1 MSLRD
6 DLFHTLSG
14 YNVWK
19 IDVDREAVVKGN
31 PAIKITIYTTT
42 HNPHEFTF
50 AKANQMTTQ
59 HMTSV
64 IRSYLEHRVEVA
76 V

>member
-1 MSLRD
+1 MSLRE
-6 DLFHTLSG
+6 DLLHTLKG
-14 YNVWK
+14 YNIWK
-19 IDVDREAVVKGN
+19 IDVDRDVHVKGS
-31 PAIKITIYTTT
+31 PSIKVTIYTTT

-50 AKANQMTTQ
+50 ADANKMTTQ

-64 IRSYLEHRVEVA
+64 IKSYLEHRVEVA

>member
-1 MSLRD
+1 MSLRE
-6 DLFHTLSG
+6 DLLNELRGF
-14 YNVWK
+14 NIWK
-19 IDVDREAVVKGN
+19 VDIDREAVVKGQ
-31 PAIKITIYTTT
+31 PAIRITVFTTT

-59 HMTSV
+59 HIASV
-64 IRSYLEHRVEVA
+64 IRSYLEHRMKVA

>member
-1 MSLRD
+1 MSLRE
-6 DLFHTLSG
+6 DLLGGLKG
-14 YNVWK
+14 YNIWK
-19 IDVDREAVVKGN
+19 IDVDREVVIKGS
-31 PAIKITIYTTT
+31 PAIRVTIYTTT

-59 HMTSV
+59 HMLSV
-64 IRSYLEHRVEVA
+64 VKSYLEHRVEVA

>member
-6 DLFHTLSG
+6 DLFHALRG
-14 YNVWK
+14 YNVWR
-19 IDVDREAVVKGN
+19 IEVDREAVVKGN
-31 PAIKITIYTTT
+31 PAIKVTIFTTT
-42 HNPHEFTF
+42 HDPHEFTF

-59 HMTSV
+59 HMTKV

>member
-1 MSLRD
+1 MSLRE
-6 DLFHTLSG
+6 DLFHTLQG

-19 IDVDREAVVKGN
+19 IDVDREVVVKGS
-31 PAIKITIYTTT
+31 PAIKVTIYTTT

-59 HMTSV
+59 HMSKV
-64 IRSYLEHRVEVA
+64 MKSYLEHRVEVT

>member
-1 MSLRD
+1 MSLKD
-6 DLFHTLSG
+6 DLLNGLKEFK
-14 YNVWK
+14 VWR
-19 IDVDREAVVKGN
+19 IDIDRDVYVKGQ
-31 PAIKITIYTTT
+31 PAIKVTIYTTT

-59 HMTSV
+59 HMLSV

>member
-1 MSLRD
+1 MSLRE
-6 DLFHTLSG
+6 DLMTGLPGF
-14 YNVWK
+14 NIWK
-19 IDVDREAVVKGN
+19 VDIDRDLHVKGQ
-31 PAIKITIYTTT
+31 PAIKVTIYTTT

-59 HMTSV
+59 HILSV
-64 IRSYLEHRVEVA
+64 IRSYLEHRVEVK